1 MGILLKIK
9 KVEIIQEMHTR
20 RGNKNEL
27 QQPYLLRQL
36 RI

>member
-1 MGILLKIK
+1 MLLKIK

-20 RGNKNEL
+20 LGKKNGL

-36 RI
+36 RT